1 MRVVMAG
8 GGTGGH
14 IFPAVAIAERI
25 KEIDP
30 EAEILFL
37 GSEERMES
45 RIVPKLGFRFVPI
58 KSAPLPRSPSPKAI
72 VNLVKL
78 VRGVS
83 EAVELMRDF
92 RPDAAVVTGG
102 YVCAPVSIASAILK
116 IPLFIQEQNALPG
129 LANRMAALWAEAVFL
144 GFEEAIEFLPRRK
157 AVVTGNP
164 IRRLNRVERE
174 EALSRLGLR
183 PELRTIFVMGGSQGA
198 GSISDAVIG
207 ALNRLSELGVQLIHQ
222 TGARDLER
230 VRKAYELA
238 GIEAVVEPFFEDMG
252 LIYSAADLMISR
264 AGGMTIAEMTSF
276 GLPAILIPFP
286 YAAGDHQR
294 LNALSLQRAGAAILI
309 PEDELSP
316 SRLAEAIGSILS
328 DEGRLSRM
336 REASLRLGRPEAA
349 AEIVEIILRRIGKG

>member
-1 MRVVMAG
+1 MRVLMAG

-37 GSEERMES
+37 GSGERMES

-58 KSAPLPRSPSPKAI
+58 RSAPLPRKPSIKAI
-72 VNLVKL
+72 SSLVEL
-78 VRGVS
+78 ARGFRG
-83 EAVELMRDF
+83 AVEVMKSF
-92 RPDAAVVTGG
+92 RPDVAVVTGG
-102 YVCAPVSIASAILK
+102 YVCAPVSVASGLLSV
-116 IPLFIQEQNALPG
+116 PLFIQEQNALPG

-144 GFEEAIEFLPRRK
+144 GFEEAAELLPRGK

-164 IRRLNRVERE
+164 IRKLTRVGRE
-174 EALSRLGLR
+174 EALSKLGLC
-183 PELRTIFVMGGSQGA
+183 PDLRTVFVMGGSQGA
-198 GSISDAVIG
+198 GSINEAVIG
-207 ALNRLSELGVQLIHQ
+207 ALNRLRELKAQIIHQ

-230 VRKAYELA
+230 VQEAYKLA
-238 GIEAVVEPFFEDMG
+238 GIKAVVEPFFEDMG

-286 YAAGDHQR
+286 HAAGDHQR

-309 PEDELSP
+309 PEDELYP
-316 SRLAEAIGSILS
+316 SKLAEALESILS
-328 DEGRLSRM
+328 DEEKLSRM
-336 REASLRLGRPEAA
+336 REASLRLGRPGAA